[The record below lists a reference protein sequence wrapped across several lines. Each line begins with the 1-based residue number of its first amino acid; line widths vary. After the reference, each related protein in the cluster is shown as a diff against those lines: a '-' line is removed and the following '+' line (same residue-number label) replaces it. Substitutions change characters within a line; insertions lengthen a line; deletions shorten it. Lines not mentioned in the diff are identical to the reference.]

1 MSRGAGGGT
10 TPSHSVDEMVL
21 EALGLGG
28 AISGLVG
35 CRIVSSRR
43 GLSFGRSALGTEIRG
58 VKVVIESRV
67 WDA

>member
-1 MSRGAGGGT
+1 VLTLSKPLTFVLEVLLLLSYSSRG
-10 TPSHSVDEMVL
+10 DQ
-21 EALGLGG
+21 
-28 AISGLVG
+28 I
-35 CRIVSSRR
+35 RIVSSRR

>member
-1 MSRGAGGGT
+1 
-10 TPSHSVDEMVL
+10 VDEMVL

-28 AISGLVG
+28 AIAGLVG

-58 VKVVIESRV
+58 VKVVFGTR
-67 WDA
+67 D